1 MGNLAEI
8 KAVSEKRK
16 AQSPFAQQQQI
27 MNDLPVYFKALY
39 KQMAA
44 VSQTMKEQI
53 DLTRKQL
60 SVAQTELQWT
70 EQVHDRLDS
79 LLVEN
84 RVTNLLLSELIAMQ
98 RVLIPEET
106 DGIREAIRSDAYG
119 KILSGE

>member
-8 KAVSEKRK
+8 KTVSEKRK

-27 MNDLPVYFKALY
+27 MNDLPVYFKALC
-39 KQMAA
+39 KQMAT